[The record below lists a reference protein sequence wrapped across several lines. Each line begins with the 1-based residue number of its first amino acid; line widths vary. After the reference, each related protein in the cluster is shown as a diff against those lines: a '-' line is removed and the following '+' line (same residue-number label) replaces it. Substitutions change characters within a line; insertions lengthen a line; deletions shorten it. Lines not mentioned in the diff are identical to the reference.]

1 LNKKVVVVAGMHWDK
16 LEEKEI
22 EEVIAICQKLKDK
35 DTRGGKGKLKRIIVG
50 ITGASGVIY
59 GIRLLE
65 ALKDLGIETH
75 LVLTEAAKKNILL
88 ETTFTPED
96 VEGLASHVYNVD
108 DLAAPISSGSF
119 KTDGMVITPCTIK
132 TLSGVAHSYNE
143 NLLIR
148 AADVTVKER
157 RRLILIVRETPL
169 HKGHIEL
176 MLKVTELGGII
187 LPPIPAVY
195 HSPRMIED
203 LIDHTI
209 GKVLDIMGVEHS
221 LYKKWEGVNKIQKK
235 VFTNMVEH
243 EIA

>member
-1 LNKKVVVVAGMHWDK
+1 M
-16 LEEKEI
+16 
-22 EEVIAICQKLKDK
+22 
-35 DTRGGKGKLKRIIVG
+35 KRIIVG

-65 ALKDLGIETH
+65 VLKDLNMETH
-75 LVLTEAAKKNILL
+75 LVLTEAAKKNILI
-88 ETTFTPED
+88 ETMLKAEN

-108 DLAAPISSGSF
+108 NLAAPISSGSF
-119 KTDGMVITPCTIK
+119 KTDGMVIAPCTIK

-148 AADVTVKER
+148 AADVTLKER
-157 RRLILIVRETPL
+157 RQLIVMVRETPL

-187 LPPIPAVY
+187 LPPIPAFYYV
-195 HSPRMIED
+195 PRMIKD